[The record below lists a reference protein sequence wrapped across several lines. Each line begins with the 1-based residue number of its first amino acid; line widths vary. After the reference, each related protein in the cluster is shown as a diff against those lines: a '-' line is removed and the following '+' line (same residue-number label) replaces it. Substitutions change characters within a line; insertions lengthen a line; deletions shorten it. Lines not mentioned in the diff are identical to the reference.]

1 MEDLS
6 QTIQTIIVIVIVGAF
21 LTFFLVTALYRG
33 KKAKITIVNKRITD
47 YQGFNT
53 TRSKWTTVKH
63 YTVDCLYANS
73 SKIHTLRC
81 SFSVYEELKLNKS
94 YVVTVKML
102 EIIKVH
108 RR

>member
-21 LTFFLVTALYRG
+21 LAFFLVTALCRG
-33 KKAKITIVNKRITD
+33 KKAKITVVNKRITD
-47 YQGFNT
+47 YQGLNT
-53 TRSKWTTVKH
+53 TRSKWTTVEH
-63 YTVDCLYANS
+63 YTVDCLYENS

-102 EIIKVH
+102 EIIKIH
-108 RR
+108 

>member
-81 SFSVYEELKLNKS
+81 SFLVYEELKLNKS

-108 RR
+108 